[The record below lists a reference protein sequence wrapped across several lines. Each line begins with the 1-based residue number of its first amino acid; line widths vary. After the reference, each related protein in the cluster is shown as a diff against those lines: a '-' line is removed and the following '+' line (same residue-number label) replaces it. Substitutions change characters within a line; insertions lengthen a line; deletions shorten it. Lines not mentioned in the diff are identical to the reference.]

1 MKDSVVRGR
10 LLQLLFERRADAPL
24 PFGAAVGAIPP
35 PAGIDER
42 AWLHALAELSSHQLV
57 NWTPETN
64 AAGAMSGF
72 AEITDAGADAYE
84 GRVKP
89 PIDLRFC

>member
-10 LLQLLFERRADAPL
+10 LLQLLFERREDGPL
-24 PFGAAVGAIPP
+24 PFGGATDAIPP
-35 PAGIDER
+35 PAGTDER
-42 AWLHALAELSSHQLV
+42 AWLHALAVLNNHQLI
-57 NWTPETN
+57 NWTPEAD

-72 AEITDAGADAYE
+72 AEITEAGADAYE